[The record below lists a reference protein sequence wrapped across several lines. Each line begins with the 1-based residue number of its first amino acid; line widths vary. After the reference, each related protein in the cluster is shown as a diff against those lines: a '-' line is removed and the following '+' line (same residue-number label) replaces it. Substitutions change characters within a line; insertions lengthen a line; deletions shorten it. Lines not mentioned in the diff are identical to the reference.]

1 MRGKHSPLQ
10 PLRSSE
16 QEVLSNSKEFLC
28 TPEVRANQWCWLYS
42 QALEGAHSGLRP
54 PTLHEDQPLCVA

>member
-1 MRGKHSPLQ
+1 M
-10 PLRSSE
+10 
-16 QEVLSNSKEFLC
+16 VLSNSKEFLC
-28 TPEVRANQWCWLYS
+28 TPAVRANQWCWLYS